1 MPPPNEIKIWVYM
14 MVNVF
19 VRVKDIA
26 NENKKTENKREIQ
39 SNYCPLLQF

>member
-19 VRVKDIA
+19 FVRVKDIA
-26 NENKKTENKREIQ
+26 NENKMTENKREIQ
-39 SNYCPLLQF
+39 SNYCPLL